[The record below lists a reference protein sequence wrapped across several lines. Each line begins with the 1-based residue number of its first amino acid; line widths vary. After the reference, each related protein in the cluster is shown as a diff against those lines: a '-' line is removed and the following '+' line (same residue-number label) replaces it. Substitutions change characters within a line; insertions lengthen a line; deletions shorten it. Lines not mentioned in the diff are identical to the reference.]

1 MVFFHPHE
9 GCFQVCFRI
18 AVAVVP
24 HDLKT
29 FLIFHQAGPA
39 FFQFLV
45 EPLDFRFML
54 SFPVSESDPF
64 SFRNPH
70 QVLLQPQDLQRGAMI
85 NLNDG
90 VIGDLLMFCQ
100 LSFPV
105 FFNNLPDFVHSFD
118 HEHPG
123 IPEVVFG
130 TVPVLE
136 QKRIIL

>member
-9 GCFQVCFRI
+9 GCFQVCFGI
-18 AVAVVP
+18 AVAVFP

-39 FFQFLV
+39 FFQFLA
-45 EPLDFRFML
+45 ELLDFWFM
-54 SFPVSESDPF
+54 FPLPVNKSDPL
-64 SFRNPH
+64 SLRNPH
-70 QVLLQPQDLQRGAMI
+70 QVPLQLQELQWGTVV
-85 NLNDG
+85 NLKNS
-90 VIGDLLMFCQ
+90 VIGDFLMFCQ

-118 HEHPG
+118 HKHPG